1 MGLFNFLR
9 DVGAKLSG
17 HGGAY
22 SAPTPEALQNE
33 LKRLG
38 LPTDGISMRVEGD
51 TVPLA
56 GQVKDAETREK
67 IVLAVGNVEGVGRV
81 DDGGL
86 RGGVTSGSLAGLI
99 DSFSHLPAGAANTE
113 AAETAVHAATPQPI
127 QLGPGGS
134 TFYTV
139 QKGDTL
145 SAIAKR
151 YYGNA
156 NLYMAI
162 FEANRP
168 MLDHPD
174 RIYPGQVLRIPPR

>member
-9 DVGAKLSG
+9 DVGVTLTG

-22 SAPTPEALQNE
+22 SAPTPEALE
-33 LKRLG
+33 DKLKRLG
-38 LPTDGISMRVEGD
+38 LPTEGLSMRVEGD
-51 TVPLA
+51 TIHLSGRVR
-56 GQVKDAETREK
+56 DAETREK
-67 IVLAVGNVEGVGRV
+67 IVLAIGNTEGVGKV

-86 RGGVTSGSLAGLI
+86 QGGEPGFSLAGAVA
-99 DSFSHLPAGAANTE
+99 SMAHLPPGAASTE
-113 AAETAVHAATPQPI
+113 AAETAVHAAAPRPEQR
-127 QLGPGGS
+127 GPGGS

-151 YYGNA
+151 YYGSANA
-156 NLYMAI
+156 YMAI
-162 FEANRP
+162 FEANVP
-168 MLDHPD
+168 MLDDPD

>member
-22 SAPTPEALQNE
+22 SAPTPEALENE

-38 LPTDGISMRVEGD
+38 LPTDGLSMRVEGD
-51 TVPLA
+51 TIHLSGRVR
-56 GQVKDAETREK
+56 DAETREK
-67 IVLAVGNVEGVGRV
+67 IVLAIGNVEGVGRV

-86 RGGVTSGSLAGLI
+86 QGGEPGFSLANAI
-99 DSFSHLPAGAANTE
+99 SSMAHLPAGAANTE
-113 AAETAVHAATPQPI
+113 AAETAVHAASPRPI
-127 QLGPGGS
+127 QQGPGGS

-145 SAIAKR
+145 SAIAKQ

-162 FEANRP
+162 FEANTP

-174 RIYPGQVLRIPPR
+174 RIYPGQVLRIPAR